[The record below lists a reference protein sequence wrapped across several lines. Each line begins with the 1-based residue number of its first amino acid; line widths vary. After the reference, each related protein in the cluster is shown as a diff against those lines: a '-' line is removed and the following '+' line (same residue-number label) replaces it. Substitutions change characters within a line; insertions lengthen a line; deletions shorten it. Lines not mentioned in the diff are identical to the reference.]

1 MKAAVYRGKQT
12 LSVEDVPTPEP
23 GPGQVLVKVKYSAIC
38 GTDVHAFLYD
48 IPPSG
53 MGAVPWL

>member
-23 GPGQVLVKVKYSAIC
+23 GPGQVRVKMVASGIC
-38 GTDVHAFLYD
+38 GSDLHQYRVTRERASQRKNC
-48 IPPSG
+48 P
-53 MGAVPWL
+53 